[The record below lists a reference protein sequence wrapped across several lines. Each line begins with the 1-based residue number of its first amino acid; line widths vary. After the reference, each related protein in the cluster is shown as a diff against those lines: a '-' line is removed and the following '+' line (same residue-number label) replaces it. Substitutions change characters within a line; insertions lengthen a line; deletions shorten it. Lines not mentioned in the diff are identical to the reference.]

1 VGVPWAGGPDDE
13 GTFAW
18 ELARPSIDVE
28 APLLLSSAER
38 QNRRRMNERSTGR
51 LAVGVGAFVAAL
63 TAANVVLLVIGHE
76 ALTNDKGDLI
86 FGVAGAVGCLLYAVP
101 GLLIAVRAR
110 NVVGW
115 CLVVIG
121 LIYGLATFGSSYAA
135 VGLVTY
141 PGSLPA
147 AEEIA
152 TILGQLWV
160 FALVA
165 LAVLLLL
172 FPDGRPP
179 SRRWRAVLSLA
190 IGGALSTFVLF
201 LVKPGPIF
209 PIGGLRFPNPL
220 AIPSAEGVVGPMRV
234 ATSWVTVLSVLA
246 CLAAMF
252 LRYRRG
258 DAELRQQVRWLGL
271 VALLGL
277 VFIGTSLVSLI
288 ACGCDETSVAVVA
301 FTSLAFLLLFGVPA
315 AILVALFKYRLYDL
329 DLVISK
335 AIVYGLLAVVFTA
348 VYVAIVIGVGTVVG
362 DRGSPFLTVVTA
374 VAIAVAFQ
382 PIRRRVT
389 HLANRVVYGKRATP
403 YEVLSEFS
411 SRVAT
416 EYASEDALPRMAQVL
431 ANGTGATSA
440 RVWLRIG
447 EELRPAA
454 SWPANGEASPIGVED
469 GALGDFGGGEEG
481 VEVRQQGELLG
492 ALSVTMPP
500 NDPMNPSK
508 QRLVHD
514 LAAQAGLVLR
524 NVQLIEELRA
534 SRRRI
539 VTAQD
544 ERAKRLERNI
554 HDGAQQQLVALGV
567 QLGLARRLAERDTPE
582 IAETFEQLQAQ
593 TTDALENLRDLA
605 RGIYPPLLADQGL
618 VAALDAQARKAP
630 IPVRVEAEGIGRYA
644 QEAEAAIYFCVLE
657 ALQNVAKYAN
667 ASNATVRLAGSDGR
681 IGFEVRDDGEGF
693 DPDRTSPGSGL
704 QGMKDRLEALGGTLA
719 VRSSAGAG
727 STVRGSIPARPPAQ
741 A

>member
-1 VGVPWAGGPDDE
+1 MTE
-13 GTFAW
+13 RGTK
-18 ELARPSIDVE
+18 
-28 APLLLSSAER
+28 
-38 QNRRRMNERSTGR
+38 R
-51 LAVGVGAFVAAL
+51 LAVGIGVFVAVL
-63 TAANVVLLVIGHE
+63 TVANVVLLAVGHE
-76 ALTNDKGDLI
+76 VLTNDEGDLL
-86 FGVAGAVGCLLYAVP
+86 FNAAGAIGCLLYAVP

-115 CLVVIG
+115 CLVAVG
-121 LIYGLATFGSSYAA
+121 VIYGLVTFGTVYGA

-147 AEEIA
+147 AEEIS
-152 TILGQLWV
+152 TLLGQLWLYA
-160 FALVA
+160 FVA
-165 LAVLLLL
+165 LGVLLLL
-172 FPDGRPP
+172 FPDGHPP
-179 SRRWRAVLSLA
+179 SPRWRPLAWLAVA
-190 IGGALSTFVLF
+190 GASATFVLF
-201 LVKPGPIF
+201 LIKPALIF
-209 PIGGLRFPNPL
+209 PIAGLSFQNPF
-220 AIPSAEGVVGPMRV
+220 AVPGAQPWTGPLLV
-234 ATSWVTVLSVLA
+234 ASSWVTVLSVLA
-246 CLAAMF
+246 CLPAMVI
-252 LRYRRG
+252 RYRRG
-258 DAELRQQVRWLGL
+258 GAELRQQVRWLGL
-271 VALLGL
+271 VALLGVL
-277 VFIGTSLVSLI
+277 CIGTSLVSLI
-288 ACGCDETSVAVVA
+288 ACHCDESPVAVVT
-301 FTSLAFLLLFGVPA
+301 FTILAGLLLFGIPA

-335 AIVYGLLAVVFTA
+335 ALVYGLLAAVFTG
-348 VYVAIVIGVGTVVG
+348 VYVLIVIGVGTIVG

-374 VAIAVAFQ
+374 VAIAVSFQ
-382 PIRRRVT
+382 PVRDRAR

-411 SRVAT
+411 SRVTT
-416 EYASEDALPRMAQVL
+416 EYASEDVLPRMAQVL
-431 ANGTGATSA
+431 ADGTGAASA

-454 SWPANGEASPIGVED
+454 SWPTNGEAPPIRVED
-469 GALGDFGGGEEG
+469 GRLGAFGGGEEG

-508 QRLVHD
+508 ERLVRD

-524 NVQLIEELRA
+524 NVRLIEELRA

-567 QLGLARRLAERDTPE
+567 QLGLARRLAERDAPE
-582 IAETFEQLQAQ
+582 IAETFERLQTQ

-630 IPVRVEAEGIGRYA
+630 IPVQVGGEGIGRYA
-644 QEAEAAIYFCVLE
+644 QEVEAAIYFCVLE

-667 ASNATVRLAGSDGR
+667 ASTAKVRLTAPEGL
-681 IGFEVRDDGEGF
+681 IEFEVADDGGGF
-693 DPDRTSPGSGL
+693 DPERTPLGSGL
-704 QGMKDRLEALGGTLA
+704 QGMKDRLEALGGSLT
-719 VRSSAGAG
+719 VTSWVGAG
-727 STVRGSIPARPPAQ
+727 SSVRGSIPARARVEP
-741 A
+741 

>member
-1 VGVPWAGGPDDE
+1 M
-13 GTFAW
+13 
-18 ELARPSIDVE
+18 I
-28 APLLLSSAER
+28 ER
-38 QNRRRMNERSTGR
+38 RSGR
-51 LAVGVGAFVAAL
+51 LAVGVGAFVVAL
-63 TAANVVLLVIGHE
+63 TAANVVLLVVGRD
-76 ALTNDKGDLI
+76 ALTNDEGDLI
-86 FGVAGAVGCLLYAVP
+86 FGVAGAIGCLLYAVP
-101 GLLIAVRAR
+101 GLLIAVRVR

-121 LIYGLATFGSSYAA
+121 LIYGLAIFGNAYAA
-135 VGLVTY
+135 VGLLTY

-152 TILGQLWV
+152 TLLGQLWV
-160 FALVA
+160 FAIVA

-179 SRRWRAVLSLA
+179 SRRWRAVLWLA
-190 IGGALSTFVLF
+190 IGGAVSTYVLF
-201 LVKPGPIF
+201 VVKPGPIHPLAGLSF
-209 PIGGLRFPNPL
+209 PDPL
-220 AIPSAEGVVGPMRV
+220 AIPSAEGVIVPLRV
-234 ATSWVTVLSVLA
+234 ATAWVTVLSVLA
-246 CLAAMF
+246 CLPAMF

-277 VFIGTSLVSLI
+277 AFVGTSLVSLI
-288 ACGCDETSVAVVA
+288 ACGCDESPVAVVA
-301 FTSLAFLLLFGVPA
+301 FTSLVFLLLFGVPA

-335 AIVYGLLAVVFTA
+335 ALVYGLLAAVFTG
-348 VYVAIVIGVGTVVG
+348 VYLLIVIGVGTIVG

-382 PIRRRVT
+382 PIRQRVT

-411 SRVAT
+411 SRVTT
-416 EYASEDALPRMAQVL
+416 EYASDDVLPRMAQVL

-440 RVWLRIG
+440 RVWPRIG

-454 SWPANGEASPIGVED
+454 SWPANGEAPPIRVQD
-469 GALGDFGGGEEG
+469 GALGGFGGGEEG

-508 QRLVHD
+508 ERLVRD

-524 NVQLIEELRA
+524 NVRLIEELRA

-582 IAETFEQLQAQ
+582 IAETFDRLQAQ

-618 VAALDAQARKAP
+618 TAALEAQAAQGADPGPGRGGGHP
-630 IPVRVEAEGIGRYA
+630 PVRAGGRGCDLLLRARGAAERRQGR
-644 QEAEAAIYFCVLE
+644 ERLE
-657 ALQNVAKYAN
+657 RHGSARRVGRADRVRGHGRRRRVRSGPDRARERAPGDEGSPRGSRRHARGAL
-667 ASNATVRLAGSDGR
+667 VRR
-681 IGFEVRDDGEGF
+681 CGF
-693 DPDRTSPGSGL
+693 DRAWLDPG
-704 QGMKDRLEALGGTLA
+704 
-719 VRSSAGAG
+719 
-727 STVRGSIPARPPAQ
+727 ARPLIR
-741 A
+741 